1 MEGSNFFFVLNG
13 FHPSLPEAE
22 LRSILETRGK
32 AYRVKPSPPMILRI
46 SSLKDPIDH
55 VERRAYYVRYS
66 LEELLITGDASHDIL
81 SALKEL
87 DLSGYRMSS
96 FRLSLRRLAGSGSIK
111 NARKIK
117 GSLEKRLEE
126 LWALKRELVKPD
138 LWLMGFFSGE
148 KFILGKL
155 LKEVNRNVSNRLPH
169 KRPYFHPSSM
179 HPSLA
184 GSLVNLSRAK
194 LNDVFLD
201 PFCGVGSI
209 LLEAGRLGCIAL
221 GGDVS
226 PWMCKA
232 AQKNL
237 MYYGVKPS
245 IVVGDA
251 RNIPFKKCKS
261 AATDTPYGKNTTTR
275 GIKLKRL
282 VSDFFTSI
290 YDLMDSGG
298 YLCFVSQTP
307 SNIEEGIEAGFK
319 HVESHFLEVHGSLE
333 REVAVFRR

>member
-1 MEGSNFFFVLNG
+1 MESSNFFFVLNG

-22 LRSILETRGK
+22 LRSILETSGK
-32 AYRVKPSPPMILRI
+32 AYKVKPSPPMILRI
-46 SSLKDPIDH
+46 NSLKDSIDS
-55 VERRAYYVRYS
+55 VERRAYYVKYS
-66 LEELLITGDASHDIL
+66 LEELLISENTTHGVF

-87 DLSGYRMSS
+87 DLSRYEMRSY
-96 FRLSLRRLAGSGSIK
+96 RLSIRRLEGSGSAK
-111 NARKIK
+111 DVKKIK
-117 GSLEKRLEE
+117 GKIERRLEKL
-126 LWALKRELVKPD
+126 LAVKRVLVKPD

-155 LKEVNRNVSNRLPH
+155 LKEVNRNISNRLPH

-209 LLEAGRLGCIAL
+209 LLEAGRLGCKTL

-226 PWMCKA
+226 PWMGKA

-237 MYYGVKPS
+237 LYYGVKPS
-245 IVVGDA
+245 IVVSDA
-251 RNIPFKKCKS
+251 RNLPFRKCKS
-261 AATDTPYGKNTTTR
+261 AATDPPYGKNTTTR
-275 GIKLKRL
+275 GIKVERL
-282 VSDFFTSI
+282 IRDFFASL
-290 YDLMDSGG
+290 YDLMDHGG

-307 SNIEEGIEAGFK
+307 SNIMKGIEAGFK

-333 REVAVFRR
+333 REIAVFRR

>member
-1 MEGSNFFFVLNG
+1 MESSDFFFVLNG

-22 LRSILETRGK
+22 LRSILETSRE
-32 AYRVKPSPPMILRI
+32 AYKVKPSPPMILRI
-46 SSLKDPIDH
+46 NSLKDSINA
-55 VERRAYYVRYS
+55 VEKRAYYVKYS
-66 LEELLITGDASHDIL
+66 LEELLISENTPQGIF

-87 DLSGYRMSS
+87 DLSRYEMRS
-96 FRLSLRRLAGSGSIK
+96 FRLSLRRLGGAGSEKDVK
-111 NARKIK
+111 NIK
-117 GSLEKRLEE
+117 GRIESRLEQ
-126 LWALKRELVKPD
+126 LCDAKRVLVKPD

-155 LKEVNRNVSNRLPH
+155 RREVNRNISNRLPH

-209 LLEAGRLGCIAL
+209 LLEAGRLGCITL

-226 PWMCKA
+226 PWMGKA
-232 AQKNL
+232 AKKNL
-237 MYYGVKPS
+237 LYYGVKPS
-245 IVVGDA
+245 IVVSDA
-251 RNIPFKKCKS
+251 RNLPYRKCKS
-261 AATDTPYGKNTTTR
+261 AATDPPYGKNTSTH
-275 GIKLKRL
+275 GIKVEKL
-282 VSDFFTSI
+282 VRDFFTSI
-290 YDLMDSGG
+290 YDLIDHGG

-307 SNIEEGIEAGFK
+307 SNILEGIEAGFK

-333 REVAVFRR
+333 REIAVFRR